1 MVGVEQ
7 DPYNITRARLRDI
20 RAVRLLERAAFAPI
34 DVYPWLEI
42 FALLTFPSVINL
54 KAVQTANQKL
64 VGFVSGDPRVSQE
77 FSWIVVIAVH
87 PDHQQRGLGRRLL
100 AACEDALPTDRIRLT
115 VRAGNAKAIALY
127 EQTGYCRQTVR
138 HRYYR
143 DGEDGIIMEK
153 NKRENRD

>member
-7 DPYNITRARLRDI
+7 DPYDITLARLRDI

-34 DVYPWLEI
+34 DVYPWFEI
-42 FALLTFPSVINL
+42 FALLTFPGVINF
-54 KAVQTANQKL
+54 KAIQTARRKL
-64 VGFVSGDPRVSQE
+64 VGFVSGDPRISQG

-87 PDHQQRGLGRRLL
+87 PEHRRRGLGRRLL
-100 AACEDALPTDRIRLT
+100 AACEDVLPTNRIRLT
-115 VRAGNAKAIALY
+115 VRAGNANAIALY
-127 EQTGYCRQTVR
+127 EQTGYYRQTVR
-138 HRYYR
+138 PGYYR